1 MSMKAIVYHGN
12 KNLEFT
18 ESYPEPD
25 INHGT
30 EVKIKIDYCG
40 ICGTDLKEYLD
51 GPIFLKVKR
60 VKYQTIVK
68 FSVWAMK

>member
-51 GPIFLKVKR
+51 GPIF
-60 VKYQTIVK
+60 
-68 FSVWAMK
+68 